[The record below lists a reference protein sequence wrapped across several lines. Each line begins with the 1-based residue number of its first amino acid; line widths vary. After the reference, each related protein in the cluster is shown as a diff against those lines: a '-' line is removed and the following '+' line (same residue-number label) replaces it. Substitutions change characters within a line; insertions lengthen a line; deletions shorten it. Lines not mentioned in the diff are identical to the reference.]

1 MKVLSDLTNNLTKAA
16 LMLLITLLSTTLK
29 AQLTQDEDGY
39 YLLSNAADWE
49 AFATLVNNNDDYN
62 ATYNARMTADIN
74 LGDSQTVVGMPM
86 SGGIINHE
94 YYGTFDG
101 QGHTLTVAYCG
112 NVCVRDDYTVKNI
125 FGPFC
130 VVGTCTIKN
139 LRVEGSISEVYGG
152 TGNVMNVGG
161 MVGRIRNR
169 CIIENCSTN
178 LNITASNTYNYYVG
192 GLVACCPKVSNVSG
206 KVIIKDCLCEG
217 SITGINNNTYKTFE
231 GAFIGY
237 INSTST
243 LNIID
248 HSLSTIE
255 VNNCSPKSCG
265 AYFHGTVAATCTLTN
280 VFSRPVSDPE
290 KQQCSTF
297 TDEELASGAIAFELQ
312 DAREDLAWGQR
323 IGTDSAP
330 VLTNEESYRV
340 YKMIIGNGY
349 TNDPANGYPGLRQDA
364 EGYYLLNCK
373 LAWAD
378 FAELVETT
386 PTANARMTA
395 DIDLGDEQA
404 RLGDA
409 DHSDSPTYYYQ
420 GTFDGQGHTLTVHYT
435 NVAQN
440 APFAVISAA
449 TIKNLHVDGT
459 IENSTGSQPA
469 VIARTVY
476 GTSTVEKIWSS
487 VTTTDTHS
495 SWDEAA
501 AIVGCVDGYKSGS
514 LVMSDCLFTGTIT
527 STGSYNGCF
536 YGYVNSG
543 GSASISNCLSLG
555 TFNYS
560 DGGSASGYGGTLNN
574 CYIRQFPRTI
584 PDEMQCTDDQLADGT
599 ITAALQNGR
608 AETIWVQDPLT
619 GQPMLKQFANLAVFN
634 TAGSWNEGSNWSINA
649 VPATAS
655 DVTLAA
661 AATIPNGTAV
671 NAGTVTIE
679 EGGSLTIEDSG
690 QLECNNNP
698 VVTMKKGIS
707 AWTSV
712 NPANNW
718 HFIASPIATDLDPN
732 DVENLLTEKDADDN
746 TFDLYRYNE
755 GNSTGLAWENYLNH
769 TSDFSLSNGQGYLYA
784 NMNQQTL
791 EFTGAIKVY
800 DDGYEIPANGT
811 WNLVGNPYTFG
822 AYVNRPYYKMNDY
835 GTGIEPVNNNAIIPP
850 CTGIIINTTEVSGP
864 VVFTKEDQAVSSA
877 NNSNIQIALSQTINS
892 RSVKTI
898 DKAIVTFNE
907 GSKLGKLYFGNPDAN
922 ICIPVGHE
930 EYAIAYASD
939 ETELPLNFNAH
950 KNGEYIL
957 TVSASPTFNYF
968 HLIDNL
974 TGVDVN
980 LLQTPNYTF
989 NAQDDDYESRF
1000 RLVFSANSDIDT
1012 NLGDDFAF
1020 ISDGQLIVT
1029 GDGTLQIVDMVG
1041 RVLVT
1046 KQLQTT
1052 NSQIPT
1058 TNFQSGVYVLRLING
1073 AAVKTQKI
1081 LVKPY

>member
-1 MKVLSDLTNNLTKAA
+1 MKVLSDLTNNLTKTA
-16 LMLLITLLSTTLK
+16 LMLLLTLLSTTLK

-39 YLLSNAADWE
+39 YLLGSAADWE
-49 AFATLVNNNDDYN
+49 AFATMVNNDDSYD
-62 ATYNARMTADIN
+62 TDFNARMTADID
-74 LGDSQTVVGMPM
+74 LGDSQKVVGMPM
-86 SGGIINHE
+86 SGGSIKHE

-112 NVCVRDDYTVKNI
+112 NVCVRDDYTSSYI
-125 FGPFC
+125 LGPFC
-130 VVGTCTIKN
+130 TVGTCTIKN
-139 LRVEGSISEVYGG
+139 LRVEGSISEVTNGLSYG
-152 TGNVMNVGG
+152 TAHVGG
-161 MVGRIRNR
+161 IVGRIRSR
-169 CIIENCSTN
+169 CTIENCSTN
-178 LNITASNTYNYYVG
+178 LNITASKTITSNVG
-192 GLVACCPKVSNVSG
+192 GLVGRCPKVNNASG
-206 KVIIKDCLCEG
+206 AVIIKDCLCEG
-217 SITGINNNTYKTFE
+217 SITGINNGTYKTYE

-243 LNIID
+243 LNIIE
-248 HSLSTIE
+248 HSLSTIA
-255 VNNCSPKSCG
+255 VSSVTKNRG
-265 AYFHGTVAATCTLTN
+265 AYFGPTGTNAPKCKLTN
-280 VFSRPVSDPE
+280 VFSRPASE
-290 KQQCSTF
+290 QQCSTF
-297 TDEELASGAIAFELQ
+297 TDEELASGAIAFALQ
-312 DAREDLAWGQR
+312 YAREDLAWGQR

-364 EGYYLLNCK
+364 EDYYLLNCK
-373 LAWAD
+373 FAWVD
-378 FAELVETT
+378 FAELVKTT

-395 DIDLGDEQA
+395 DIDLGDEQV

-435 NVAQN
+435 NAAQN

-476 GTSTVEKIWSS
+476 GTSTVENIWSS

-679 EGGSLTIEDSG
+679 EGGSLTIEDGG

-707 AWTSV
+707 AWTSA

-877 NNSNIQIALSQTINS
+877 NNNNIQIALSQTINS

-898 DKAIVTFNE
+898 DKAIVTFND

-950 KNGEYIL
+950 KNGEYTL
-957 TVSASPTFNYF
+957 TISATLTSNLSTLT
-968 HLIDNL
+968 LIDNL

-980 LLQTPNYTF
+980 LLQTPSYTF
-989 NAQDDDYESRF
+989 KAQADDYESRF
-1000 RLVFSANSDIDT
+1000 RLVFSANSDIDA

-1029 GDGTLQIVDMVG
+1029 GEGVLQIFD
-1041 RVLVT
+1041 VLGHQLFT
-1046 KQLQTT
+1046 KQAPL
-1052 NSQIPT
+1052 NSHLST
-1058 TNFQSGVYVLRLING
+1058 LTSAGVYVLRLING
-1073 AAVKTQKI
+1073 VDIKTQKI

>member
-49 AFATLVNNNDDYN
+49 AFAALVNNNDDYN

-86 SGGIINHE
+86 SGGSIKHE

-112 NVCVRDDYTVKNI
+112 NVCVRDDYTSSYIV
-125 FGPFC
+125 GPFC
-130 VVGTCTIKN
+130 AVGTCTIKN
-139 LRVEGSISEVYGG
+139 LRVEGSISEVTNGLSYG
-152 TGNVMNVGG
+152 TAHVGG
-161 MVGRIRNR
+161 IVGRIRSR
-169 CIIENCSTN
+169 CTIENCSTN
-178 LNITASNTYNYYVG
+178 LNITASKTITSNVG
-192 GLVACCPKVSNVSG
+192 GLVGRCPKVNNASG
-206 KVIIKDCLCEG
+206 AVIIKDCLCEG
-217 SITGINNNTYKTFE
+217 SITGSNDNTYKTYE

-243 LNIID
+243 LNIIE

-255 VNNCSPKSCG
+255 VSSVYKNRG
-265 AYFHGTVAATCTLTN
+265 AYFGANAAVCKLTN
-280 VFSRPVSDPE
+280 VFSRPASE
-290 KQQCSTF
+290 QQCSTF

-323 IGTDSAP
+323 ISTDSAP

-373 LAWAD
+373 FAWVD
-378 FAELVETT
+378 FAELVKTT

-395 DIDLGDEQA
+395 DIDLGDEQV

-435 NVAQN
+435 NAAQN

-476 GTSTVEKIWSS
+476 GTSTVENIWSS

-584 PDEMQCTDDQLADGT
+584 PDEMQCTDEQLADGT

-634 TAGSWNEGSNWSINA
+634 TAGSWNEGNNWSINA

-679 EGGSLTIEDSG
+679 EGGSLTIEDGG
-690 QLECNNNP
+690 QLKCNNTP
-698 VVTMKKGIS
+698 VVTMKKDIS

-718 HFIASPIATDLDPN
+718 HFIASPIANDLDPN
-732 DVENLLTEKDADDN
+732 DVENLITDKDADDN

-755 GNSTGLAWENYLNH
+755 DNSGGPAWENYLNH
-769 TSDFSLSNGQGYLYA
+769 TSDFNLSNGQGYLYA

-791 EFTGAIKVY
+791 AFTGAIKAY

-811 WNLVGNPYTFG
+811 WNLVGNPYTFD
-822 AYVNRPYYKMNDY
+822 AYVNRPYYKMNDS
-835 GTGIEPVNNNAIIPP
+835 GTGIDPVNNNAIIPP

-864 VVFTKEDQAVSSA
+864 VVFTKEDQTVSTA
-877 NNSNIQIALSQTINS
+877 NHGNIQIALSQTNNS
-892 RSVKTI
+892 RSVNTI
-898 DKAIVTFNE
+898 DKAIVDFNE
-907 GSKLGKLYFGNPDAN
+907 DSELRKFYFGNPEAN
-922 ICIPVGHE
+922 ICIPVGQE
-930 EYAIAYASD
+930 EYAIAYASN
-939 ETELPLNFNAH
+939 EAELPLNFKAH

-957 TVSASPTFNYF
+957 TVSASQTFNYL

-980 LLQTPNYTF
+980 LLQTPSYTF
-989 NAQDDDYESRF
+989 KAQADDYESRF
-1000 RLVFSANSDIDT
+1000 RLVFSANSDIDA

-1029 GDGTLQIVDMVG
+1029 GEGVLQIFD
-1041 RVLVT
+1041 VLGHQLFT
-1046 KQLQTT
+1046 KQAPLTSNLST
-1052 NSQIPT
+1052 LTSA
-1058 TNFQSGVYVLRLING
+1058 GVYVLRLING
-1073 AAVKTQKI
+1073 VDIKTQKI

>member
-1 MKVLSDLTNNLTKAA
+1 MLSNLTNNFTKTA
-16 LMLLITLLSTTLK
+16 LMLLITLLSTSLK
-29 AQLTQDEDGY
+29 AQQLTQDEDGY

-49 AFATLVNNNDDYN
+49 AFAALVNNNDDYN

-86 SGGIINHE
+86 SNNFKHE

-101 QGHTLTVAYCG
+101 QGHTLTVAYSG
-112 NVCVRDDYTVKNI
+112 NVCVYEDFAGYRI

-130 VVGTCTIKN
+130 AVGTCTIKN
-139 LRVEGSISEVYGG
+139 LRVEGSISEVTSESSNGSLA
-152 TGNVMNVGG
+152 VGG
-161 MVGRIRNR
+161 IVGRIRAW
-169 CIIENCSTN
+169 CTIENCSTN
-178 LNITASNTYNYYVG
+178 LNITAVKTKNSFVG
-192 GLVACCPKVSNVSG
+192 GLVGICPKNINQTANG
-206 KVIIKDCLCEG
+206 RVIIKDCLCEG
-217 SITGINNNTYKTFE
+217 SITGSNNNTYKTYE

-237 INSTST
+237 INSTSSSS
-243 LNIID
+243 IE

-255 VNNCSPKSCG
+255 VSSVYKNRG
-265 AYFHGTVAATCTLTN
+265 AYYGANSAVCTLTN
-280 VFSRPVSDPE
+280 VFSRPASE
-290 KQQCSTF
+290 QQCSTF

-323 IGTDSAP
+323 ISTDSAP
-330 VLTNEESYRV
+330 VLTNEESHRV

-373 LAWAD
+373 FAWVD

-476 GTSTVEKIWSS
+476 GTSTVENIWSS

-679 EGGSLTIEDSG
+679 EGGSLTIEDGG

-922 ICIPVGHE
+922 ICIPVGHK

-980 LLQTPNYTF
+980 LLQNPNYTF

-1029 GDGTLQIVDMVG
+1029 GEGVLQIFD
-1041 RVLVT
+1041 VLGHQLFT
-1046 KQLQTT
+1046 KQAPLTSNLST
-1052 NSQIPT
+1052 LTSA
-1058 TNFQSGVYVLRLING
+1058 GVYVLRLING
-1073 AAVKTQKI
+1073 VDIKTQKI